1 MACHEQPISSV
12 VHCDRDGGSAEA
24 IRVFRRRA
32 RVWPETGA
40 CAPHP
45 IDLPWYL
52 PGMDFSV

>member
-1 MACHEQPISSV
+1 MVCHEQPISSA
-12 VHCDRDGGSAEA
+12 VHCDRDDGSEA
-24 IRVFRRRA
+24 IRVFRRRT

-52 PGMDFSV
+52 PGMDFDV